1 MFSQW
6 NSNYGVINKEII
18 LNNIG
23 GGKMMIQSQ
32 PFDSPIVMYARV
44 SIDFLLSGYFAN

>member
-1 MFSQW
+1 MISQR

-18 LNNIG
+18 LNSIG

-32 PFDSPIVMYARV
+32 PFDSPLVMYARV
-44 SIDFLLSGYFAN
+44 SIDYLLSGYFVN